1 MRMMMQSSVKQGTRA
16 FPWWLVLILGIASV
30 LLGVLLVTA
39 PAISMIALVRLLGW
53 FWLIEGILSIVAIFT
68 QERNASRGWLLFS
81 GILGIVAGLAV
92 LDHPL
97 LAALWVPTVLS
108 VFIGVDGIFLGA
120 GYLGAAFRGAGWG
133 AGILGVISLML
144 GMILLGRPL
153 IGAALL
159 PLVLGWW
166 AIAGGVWSIVL
177 AFRLPRE
184 LPA

>member
-1 MRMMMQSSVKQGTRA
+1 M
-16 FPWWLVLILGIASV
+16 SV
-30 LLGVLLVTA
+30 LVIFEQTSGLWNRMSFETLAAGASLAAALGQPLTA
-39 PAISMIALVRLLGW
+39 AVYGAD
-53 FWLIEGILSIVAIFT
+53 LSPLAAELASYKLDRVFT
-68 QERNASRGWLLFS
+68 
-81 GILGIVAGLAV
+81 

-97 LAALWVPTVLS
+97 LATLWVPTVLT

-120 GYLGAAFRGAGWG
+120 GYLGAAFRG

-153 IGAALL
+153 IGAAIL

>member
-1 MRMMMQSSVKQGTRA
+1 MMVQSSLDKGTRS
-16 FPWWLVLILGIASV
+16 FPWWLVLLLGIASV

-53 FWLIEGILSIVAIFT
+53 FWLIKGILSIVAIFT
-68 QERNASRGWLLFS
+68 QEKSSSWGWVLFS
-81 GILGIVAGLAV
+81 GILGVVAGLAV

-97 LAALWVPTVLS
+97 LAALWVPTVLTI
-108 VFIGVDGIFLGA
+108 FIAVDGIFLGA
-120 GYLGAAFRGAGWG
+120 GYLVAAFRGAGWG
-133 AGILGVISLML
+133 AGVMGVISLIL

-153 IGAALL
+153 IGAAIL

-177 AFRLPRE
+177 AFRLPRA